1 MNEKLKAQNAKNIL
15 KAKILIFVLKKIYS
29 HWYKSNFKWLNHIVH
44 VHCIKSSKELHVVTT
59 QIHGT

>member
-29 HWYKSNFKWLNHIVH
+29 H
-44 VHCIKSSKELHVVTT
+44 
-59 QIHGT
+59 